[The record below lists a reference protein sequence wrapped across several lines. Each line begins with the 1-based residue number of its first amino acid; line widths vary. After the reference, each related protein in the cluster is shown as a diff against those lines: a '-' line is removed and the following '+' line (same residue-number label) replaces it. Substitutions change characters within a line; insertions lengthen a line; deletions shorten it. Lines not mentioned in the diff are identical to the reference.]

1 MQTCRPDATD
11 DLREHLLNRIIVGIA
26 SFALL
31 VVPVS
36 LERIRQ
42 FGWRPVFAVQ
52 IALVVVIWGVWAS
65 RARTSY
71 GFRVTLLLFVIAMA
85 SLTGYTQFGPVAP
98 GGPFIYFFLFVG
110 AIFLSGRAVIG
121 MSLLMAAGFL
131 IVSTAAVMGTFDF
144 GIDYQSYARSP
155 RSWLLI
161 GLTTFGFGGIVS
173 YVSWVLVNK
182 LADKDRELTRANA
195 TLAAKTEQAETA
207 NCLKGEI
214 FDKLNI
220 EFRTPLNGIL
230 GMSQL
235 LRLDET
241 DPERL
246 EWIDKLDQS
255 ALRLG
260 TTIERMIDFARI
272 RESNV
277 SIAFESFQIV
287 DAIVAAT
294 TRIEGAVR
302 EKGLEFDY
310 EVRPGTPDV
319 ICSDGRRLK
328 QLLDELL
335 DNALYFTR
343 KGSIKLVA
351 SSEQAVGEP
360 CKRVQI
366 IVTDTGCGIP
376 EQLQEEIFESFR
388 QVDGAVTRAIDGNGI
403 GLPIARRLARLLG
416 GDVTVRSQAGVGSTF
431 TVTLPVVSA

>member
-1 MQTCRPDATD
+1 
-11 DLREHLLNRIIVGIA
+11 
-26 SFALL
+26 
-31 VVPVS
+31 
-36 LERIRQ
+36 
-42 FGWRPVFAVQ
+42 
-52 IALVVVIWGVWAS
+52 
-65 RARTSY
+65 
-71 GFRVTLLLFVIAMA
+71 
-85 SLTGYTQFGPVAP
+85 
-98 GGPFIYFFLFVG
+98 
-110 AIFLSGRAVIG
+110 
-121 MSLLMAAGFL
+121 
-131 IVSTAAVMGTFDF
+131 
-144 GIDYQSYARSP
+144 
-155 RSWLLI
+155 
-161 GLTTFGFGGIVS
+161 
-173 YVSWVLVNK
+173 
-182 LADKDRELTRANA
+182 
-195 TLAAKTEQAETA
+195 
-207 NCLKGEI
+207 
-214 FDKLNI
+214 
-220 EFRTPLNGIL
+220 
-230 GMSQL
+230 MSQL